1 MIQVGKVFAE
11 ILSGARETNGAIHS
25 VLWTVPGDLPY
36 FNGHFPQNPI
46 FPAVGIVDAST
57 ALLGLFTQRPALH
70 LQSIP
75 MAKFL
80 SPITPGQTVR
90 IEWQKESETE
100 WLVEW
105 KDTASARNLATL
117 RLYA

>member
-1 MIQVGKVFAE
+1 MIEPKKVFAE
-11 ILSGARETNGAIHS
+11 ILHGQRETNGAIHS
-25 VLWTVPGDLPY
+25 VMWTVPGDLPY

-57 ALLGLFTQRPALH
+57 ALLGFFTQTD
-70 LQSIP
+70 LQLKSIA

-80 SPITPGQTVR
+80 SPITPGQNVR
-90 IEWQKESETE
+90 IEWQQESETE

-105 KDTASARNLATL
+105 KDTSAKNGLATL
-117 RLYA
+117 RLYT